1 MKFAFIHAERHAHP
15 IGLLCRVLGVSR
27 AGFYAWR
34 DRPESHRQQ
43 QDMQLTRHIQDVH
56 QRSKGRYGAPRVHA
70 ELQAQGVSC
79 GRQRVARLASRRLEP
94 LMRTAGLRGKGKR
107 KYRVTTRSDH
117 DHPLAGNV
125 LGRQFDVSEPNAVW
139 AGDLTYLPTKEG
151 WLYLAVLID
160 LYSRRV
166 MGWRRGAPSRWAMSE
181 RITTALPLKALQ
193 MACKG
198 RRPPPGLVHYSDRGS
213 QYASWAYQ
221 RALRMMGS
229 VPSMSLKGDC
239 WDNAV
244 VESFFASLKREL
256 LDGRGFASWVQARL
270 EVFEYLEVFFNRQR
284 RHSTLGFLAP
294 VVYEEQRRV
303 A

>member
-1 MKFAFIHAERHAHP
+1 VKFAFIHAERSAHP

-27 AGFYAWR
+27 AGYYAWR
-34 DRPESHRQQ
+34 DRPESLRQQ
-43 QDMQLTRHIQDVH
+43 QNHHLTRQIQVVH
-56 QRSKGRYGAPRVHA
+56 ARSKGRYGAPRVHA
-70 ELQAQGVSC
+70 ELQAQGVVC
-79 GRQRVARLASRRLEP
+79 GRQRVARL
-94 LMRTAGLRGKGKR
+94 MRTAGLHGKGKR

-117 DHPLAGNV
+117 DHSLAQNV
-125 LGRQFDVSEPNAVW
+125 LARQFEVSEPNAVW

-166 MGWRRGAPSRWAMSE
+166 VGWAMDE
-181 RITTALPLKALQ
+181 RITTALPLAALE

-198 RRPPPGLVHYSDRGS
+198 RRPAPGLVHHSDRGS

-221 RALRMMGS
+221 RALRRMGA
-229 VPSMSLKGDC
+229 VPSMSRKGDC

-256 LDGRGFASWVQARL
+256 LDGRVFASRVQARL
-270 EVFEYLEVFFNRQR
+270 EVFEYIEVFFNRQR

-294 VVYEEQRRV
+294 VVFEEQRRV